1 MNLLIGVL
9 LVLAIVVGALK
20 VVSWMLSG
28 VAVVVLVVAWLVM
41 SYNKFVS
48 LRNRVQEA
56 WSDIEVQLKRRHDL
70 IPNLVNTVKGYAAHE
85 QGTFDAVIE
94 ARSKAAAINLDT
106 ANATAA
112 DLQKL
117 SAAEGALTQSLG
129 KIFALAEAYPD
140 LKANTNFLELQRE
153 LSDTENKVQ
162 ASRRFYNGV
171 VKAMTDAVQMF
182 PGNLIAG
189 LFGFAAPAFFD
200 VEESEKAVPNVA
212 F

>member
-1 MNLLIGVL
+1 MNVLFGGLIVL
-9 LVLAIVVGALK
+9 VALSAFFDVVPWAFNIAAIA
-20 VVSWMLSG
+20 
-28 VAVVVLVVAWLVM
+28 VLVVLWLVA
-41 SYNKFVS
+41 SYNKFVG
-48 LRNRVQEA
+48 LRNRVAEA

-94 ARSKAAAINLDT
+94 ARSKATAINLDT
-106 ANATAA
+106 ANASAA

-117 SAAEGALTQSLG
+117 AAAEGALTQSLG

-140 LKANTNFLELQRE
+140 LKANTNFLELQKE

-162 ASRRFYNGV
+162 ASRRFYNSV
-171 VKAMTDAVQMF
+171 VKAMNDAVQMF
-182 PGNLIAG
+182 PSNVIAG
-189 LFGFAAPAFFD
+189 LFGFKAAEFFD
-200 VEESEKAVPNVA
+200 VDEKEKAVPNVA

>member
-1 MNLLIGVL
+1 M
-9 LVLAIVVGALK
+9 LAIVVGALK
-20 VVSWMLSG
+20 ILSWMLSL
-28 VAVVVLVVAWLVM
+28 VAVVVLVVVWLVM

-70 IPNLVNTVKGYAAHE
+70 VPNLVNTVKGYAAHE

-94 ARSKAAAINLDT
+94 ARSKATAINLDT
-106 ANATAA
+106 ANASPA

-171 VKAMTDAVQMF
+171 VKAMNDAVQMF
-182 PGNLIAG
+182 PGNVIAG
-189 LFGFAAPAFFD
+189 LFGFKASAFFD